1 MENGKWKMEMDE
13 LMTIPGIG
21 HYTAG
26 AIRNFA
32 FNLPTPCI
40 DTNIRRILHRVFVGP
55 ENADGTWEKDDE
67 FLLGIASEVL
77 EEAIKTG
84 TTADWH
90 AALMDFGSLVQTK
103 RNPRWDI
110 CPLTRERIMKTTKK
124 NFPVTLR
131 RAQGDSQKEPGRL
144 VGSVFVPN
152 RIFRGRIVE
161 ALRDA
166 HRGLSTEE
174 IGQRIS
180 VDWDAT
186 VHRAWLDAVMTK
198 LLSDRMIREQ
208 RGKFVLG

>member
-1 MENGKWKMEMDE
+1 
-13 LMTIPGIG
+13 
-21 HYTAG
+21 
-26 AIRNFA
+26 
-32 FNLPTPCI
+32 
-40 DTNIRRILHRVFVGP
+40 VGP

-166 HRGLSTEE
+166 HRGLCP
-174 IGQRIS
+174 IGQRRTS
-180 VDWDAT
+180 P
-186 VHRAWLDAVMTK
+186 
-198 LLSDRMIREQ
+198 
-208 RGKFVLG
+208 